1 MKLAPRVLISKSHGG
16 ENFHCELFFTNAFM
30 RNCWP
35 KKHLLYVSDIF
46 FSLDYKISKLSQSM
60 WHDQYVATSTFAEYT
75 TTIKKNNIVSLCVV
89 INNKKLVS
97 NICHDKKFSN

>member
-1 MKLAPRVLISKSHGG
+1 
-16 ENFHCELFFTNAFM
+16 
-30 RNCWP
+30 
-35 KKHLLYVSDIF
+35 
-46 FSLDYKISKLSQSM
+46 M

-97 NICHDKKFSN
+97 NICHDKKFSNLSTEKN